1 MRFLALLLVLTLAGC
16 ASASEVENVE
26 SSANS
31 TEVQVESTVE
41 PSSEESPLEDAGSA
55 EAIEEDVQTEA
66 ANPSPTP
73 SETKVTTPAP
83 KPTAS
88 PKPEDSP
95 SSPAPAE
102 KPSGYTTQEVASK
115 NSRSACWV
123 IVSGGVYDLTD
134 WIAKHPGGSGAITN
148 LCGADATDAFEGK
161 HGGEARPSAILNG
174 YYLAPLV
181 D

>member
-1 MRFLALLLVLTLAGC
+1 MRFLALLLVLTLTGC
-16 ASASEVENVE
+16 ASAPESENVE
-26 SSANS
+26 SSAKS

-41 PSSEESPLEDAGSA
+41 ASSEESPLEDAGST

-66 ANPSPTP
+66 ANPSLAP
-73 SETKVTTPAP
+73 SATKTSTKTP

-88 PKPEDSP
+88 PKPEESP

-134 WIAKHPGGSGAITN
+134 WIAKHPGGSGAIID

-161 HGGEARPSAILNG
+161 HGGDARPSAILDA